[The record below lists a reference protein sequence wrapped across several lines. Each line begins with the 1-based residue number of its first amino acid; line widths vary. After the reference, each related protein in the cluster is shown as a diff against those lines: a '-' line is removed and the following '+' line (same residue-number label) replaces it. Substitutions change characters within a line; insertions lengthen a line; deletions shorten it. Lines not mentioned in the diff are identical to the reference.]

1 MTVFEQIAAHD
12 YERVVFCNDAASGLR
27 AIIAI
32 HDTTLGPALGGI
44 RMYPYANEQEALDD
58 VLRLSRGMTYKAA
71 ISGVNLGG
79 GKSVV
84 IGDSRKQKTKALL
97 EAMGHF
103 IETQN
108 GSYIAGQ
115 DIGTNPM
122 DLAVVR
128 GVTSHLACVDQS
140 AGGAG
145 DASAAT
151 AYGVWC
157 GIRAVLDATTGTDD
171 MEGRHIAIQGL
182 GSVGSRVA
190 KHCSEAGARLTVT
203 DVMDDSIERV
213 VEASGAEVVGP
224 DEIYDVAC
232 DVFSPNSIGAVIN
245 DATVA
250 RLRCGAVAGGAN
262 NVLAESRHAMALA
275 QRDIVYA
282 PDYLVN
288 SGGLIQCQEE
298 VLGAPTDKERIFAKV
313 AQIFDQT
320 LEVIE
325 VAGVEKIDTALA
337 ADRIAERRIDQVRA
351 NGTSWN
357 GLRNSPSSN
366 SK

>member
-1 MTVFEQIAAHD
+1 MTVFGQIAAHD
-12 YERVVFCNDAASGLR
+12 YERVVFCRDAATGLQ

-44 RMYPYANEQEALDD
+44 RMYPYASEAEALTD

-79 GKSVV
+79 GKSVI
-84 IGDSRKQKTKALL
+84 IGDARKQKTNALL

-103 IETQN
+103 IESQN

-115 DIGTNPM
+115 DIGTNTM

-157 GIRAVLDATTGTDD
+157 GIRAVLRATTGADEMD
-171 MEGRHIAIQGL
+171 GRHIAIQGL
-182 GSVGSRVA
+182 GNVGYRVA
-190 KHCSEAGARLTVT
+190 RRCHEAGARLTVA
-203 DVMDDSIERV
+203 DVVEESIDRV
-213 VEASGAEVVGP
+213 VEEFGADAVGAEA
-224 DEIYDVAC
+224 IYDVEC
-232 DVFSPNSIGAVIN
+232 DVFSPNSIGAVLN
-245 DATVA
+245 DETIP
-250 RLRCGAVAGGAN
+250 RLRCHAVAGGAN
-262 NVLAESRHAMALA
+262 NVLAEPRHATALA
-275 QRDIVYA
+275 EHDILYA

-298 VLGAPTDKERIFAKV
+298 VNQAPTDDERIFGKV
-313 AQIFDQT
+313 AQIYEQT
-320 LEVIE
+320 LEVFA
-325 VAGVEKIDTALA
+325 VARTEGIDTARA
-337 ADRIAERRIDQVRA
+337 ADRMAEQRIQRA
-351 NGTSWN
+351 RSSGNAWN
-357 GLRNSPSSN
+357 ALRNSHQ
-366 SK
+366 